1 MLATYKMHAALQHAC
16 SHFHK
21 IPCIFRMFFDLHA
34 APSIPCR
41 SALNAGTSET
51 LSVTNT
57 KVLTVDDIVVA
68 SMGPPCA
75 GGVVSVIGVQ
85 VTAVGAFSVTV
96 RNVGANPCTDAYSV
110 VSLAIFRASFFFC
123 LLSSSR
129 FTPFL
134 RRFLCLEF
142 YCDELRVSGPPHGR

>member
-1 MLATYKMHAALQHAC
+1 MSLLIVVLLATYKMRAALQHFC

-41 SALNAGTSET
+41 SALGANTSET
-51 LSVTNT
+51 LTVTNS

-68 SMGPPCA
+68 SMGPPCT

-96 RNVGANPCTDAYSV
+96 RNVGASACTDNYSV
-110 VSLAIFRASFFFC
+110 VSLALFRYVFS
-123 LLSSSR
+123 
-129 FTPFL
+129 
-134 RRFLCLEF
+134 
-142 YCDELRVSGPPHGR
+142 